1 MNSFFRYYNKNRET
15 LWLALLI
22 AVIVVVV
29 VHSIRGLMNYSN
41 KNAKEDNIIINNTV
55 VNKTIEKSKQ
65 SSISNTKVSDKDYKK
80 ESGIIDRF
88 INFCNTGKVEE
99 AYNLLTD
106 ECKEN
111 LYPTIEVFQNNYIKT
126 IFSSYKTYTIKNYYE
141 NTYTIRLLEDM
152 LSTGKSNNGE
162 AIQDYF
168 TIVDSKLNINEY
180 IRREKIEN
188 TGTLN
193 NVKITALYKD
203 IFMNYE
209 KYTIEVYNGSD
220 KTIKLDSLESTKSI
234 YLVNSNN
241 IQFPSYSHELIET
254 LLEIPQGNT
263 RKLDI
268 KFYNK
273 YITTNEI
280 EELVFSDIILDYNFY
295 NNRGKCTI
303 TL

>member
-1 MNSFFRYYNKNRET
+1 MNGFIRFYNKNREM
-15 LWLALLI
+15 LWIAALI
-22 AVIVVVV
+22 VIIIIVV
-29 VHSIRGLMNYSN
+29 VHSLNAYVKKN
-41 KNAKEDNIIINNTV
+41 KNIDNERKITTNSV

-65 SSISNTKVSDKDYKK
+65 SSISNTKVSDNVYKK
-80 ESGIIDRF
+80 ESGLIDRF

-111 LYPTIEVFQNNYIKT
+111 LFPSIEAFENNYIKT
-126 IFSSYKTYTIKNYYE
+126 VFSSYKTYTIQNYYG
-141 NTYTIRLLEDM
+141 NTYTIRLIEDM

-168 TIVDSKLNINEY
+168 TIVDDKLNINEY
-180 IRREKIEN
+180 IKREKIETSGISN
-188 TGTLN
+188 DI
-193 NVKITALYKD
+193 KITVLYKD
-203 IFMNYE
+203 VFMSYE

-220 KTIKLDSLESTKSI
+220 KDIKLDSLKSTKSI
-234 YLVNSNN
+234 YLVNSND
-241 IQFPSYSHELIET
+241 IKFPSYSHELIES

-280 EELVFSDIILDYNFY
+280 EAMVFSDIILDYNY
-295 NNRGKCTI
+295 IVNCRI
-303 TL
+303 EL